1 MSLADL
7 SLVRWDHYHCH
18 MNLMKKPGASLLL
31 VGAVLFFIVQ
41 PVVGKVPFLGGVVA
55 PMAFI
60 VGALGMIGGGY
71 LIARSTFGSGGN

>member
-1 MSLADL
+1 
-7 SLVRWDHYHCH
+7 

-41 PVVGKVPFLGGVVA
+41 PIVGKIPLLGSVVA

-60 VGALGMIGGGY
+60 VGVIGMIGGGY
-71 LIARSTFGSGGN
+71 LMARSTFGAGD